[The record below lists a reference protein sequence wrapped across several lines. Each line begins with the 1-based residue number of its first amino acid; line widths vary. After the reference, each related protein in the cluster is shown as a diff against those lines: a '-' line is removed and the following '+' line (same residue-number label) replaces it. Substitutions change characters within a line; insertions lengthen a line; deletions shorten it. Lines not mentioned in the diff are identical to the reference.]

1 MEVIRG
7 IEHVQFPPGES
18 FVTIGIFDGVHIG
31 HQRIIRTLKKMA
43 GRKKRT
49 VLVTFS
55 PHPVRFFSPG
65 GRFYEITSIE
75 ERIELIRPFSLDYL
89 VVADFD
95 EPLSEMAPKRFI
107 KEVLLEKF
115 RARGVVVGYDFLFGK
130 GRKGDTDLLKR
141 EGERRG
147 FSVQVV
153 EPVTFMGSIVSSTR
167 IRELV
172 LSGRVREASLFLG
185 RHFLIRGKVV
195 HGAGRGKSLG
205 YPTANLAFSQGLL
218 PLPGVY
224 AVRVLVDKSLKRGV
238 CSIGFNPTFGEKSLR
253 VEVYIF
259 DFEEDIYG
267 EDISLYLID
276 RIRDE
281 RKFAGGKELVSQIKS
296 DIRQAQKILGGINGA
311 SLS

>member
-1 MEVIRG
+1 MEVIRR
-7 IEHVQFPPGES
+7 IDDVRFPSGES

-31 HQRIIRTLKKMA
+31 HQHIIRTLKKMA
-43 GRKKRT
+43 GMKRRT
-49 VLVTFS
+49 VLVTFA
-55 PHPVRFFSPG
+55 PHPVKFLSPG
-65 GRFYEITSIE
+65 GRFYEITSVA
-75 ERIELIRPFSLDYL
+75 ERIELIRPFSLNYL
-89 VVADFD
+89 IVADFN
-95 EPLSEMAPKRFI
+95 EVLSQMPPKKFI
-107 KEVLLEKF
+107 KEVLLERL
-115 RARGVVVGYDFLFGK
+115 RASGIVVGYDFLFGK
-130 GRKGDTDLLKR
+130 GRKGNTDLLER
-141 EGERRG
+141 EGERKG
-147 FSVQVV
+147 FRVQVV

-205 YPTANLAFSQGLL
+205 YPTANLEFSQGLL

-224 AVRVLVDKSLKRGV
+224 AVRVLVDNSLKRGV

-259 DFEEDIYG
+259 EFERDIYG
-267 EDISLYLID
+267 EDVSVYLID

-281 RKFAGGKELVSQIKS
+281 RKYAAPEELVSQIKR
-296 DIRQAQKILGGINGA
+296 DVEEAQKILGEINGA
-311 SLS
+311 SFS